1 MPVTA
6 ETNRVIA
13 GRRDLDHRYADAGHL
28 LGLSELERQIIGEV
42 EDGATQRAGVDRAWD
57 VVAVDGRQA
66 DRIKFLTIDSD
77 HTSTKSLL
85 SHPRWS
91 NSCSEFSAQSRSPM
105 PLDRRA
111 KLCLGRGS
119 YPPLR
124 HRARLCLSRLSS
136 FPSLAGRRQTEHPDF
151 PWSGCATTVP
161 EAVAALEISSA
172 SKAGPQRRS
181 RPRAPVGPSQPRRPG
196 PLLPRKPSAERS

>member
-6 ETNRVIA
+6 ETNRVIV
-13 GRRDLDHRYADAGHL
+13 GRRDLDHRFADAGHL
-28 LGLSELERQIIGEV
+28 LGLSKRERQIIGEF
-42 EDGATQRAGVDRAWD
+42 EDGASQRVGVDRAWD

-66 DRIKFLTIDSD
+66 DRIKFLAIDPD

-85 SHPRWS
+85 SHPRCS
-91 NSCSEFSAQSRSPM
+91 NSCAEFSAQSQSPM

-111 KLCLGRGS
+111 KLCLDRGS

-151 PWSGCATTVP
+151 SWSGCATTVP

-172 SKAGPQRRS
+172 SKAGRKGAVVPGRQWG
-181 RPRAPVGPSQPRRPG
+181 RPSPG
-196 PLLPRKPSAERS
+196 ARGLCFPGKQSAERS